1 MLPKRRGA
9 EAGIDAPA
17 GKLLKVEP
25 EIQPLFGNR
34 YFLIKRGFGDAQFFR
49 RLPGL
54 LANFEDMIALRC
66 AVRSGHNPGHPQADG
81 FAQRF
86 GQSCK

>member
-1 MLPKRRGA
+1 MEVSRAHASMSDHESAVGPK
-9 EAGIDAPA
+9 
-17 GKLLKVEP
+17 P
-25 EIQPLFGNR
+25 ELMRPPESS
-34 YFLIKRGFGDAQFFR
+34 YFLIKRGFGNAQFFR

-66 AVRSGHNPGHPQADG
+66 AVRSGHNPGHPQAGG
-81 FAQRF
+81 FAQRL